1 MKDKMKIYVM
11 PESCSSL
18 VVKKCNKEI
27 WKNDATSR
35 YRGKD
40 LPFQKIQTDVLKCTI
55 AITQVT
61 SDLVK
66 LRNNKELTAK
76 DIKKLIT
83 VIKTCTEACHF

>member
-1 MKDKMKIYVM
+1 MKDKMKVYVM

-40 LPFQKIQTDVLKCTI
+40 LPFQKIQTDGLKCTI